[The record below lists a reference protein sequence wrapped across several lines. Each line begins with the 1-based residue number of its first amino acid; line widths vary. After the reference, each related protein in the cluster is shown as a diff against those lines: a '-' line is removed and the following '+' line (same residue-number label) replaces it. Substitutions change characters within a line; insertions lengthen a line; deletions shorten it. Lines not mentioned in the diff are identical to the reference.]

1 MPESKKPKRK
11 KGKQGRIGEQIRGL
25 RQQLA
30 GVQQNLERTHQ
41 LLGTMSAT
49 YIGNDQKLHQHSND
63 IEDKLVGLANA
74 LCTYTDILASALE
87 EAHGMEEG
95 YLPRLNE
102 EILVAAANGAQQDR
116 IAAIEA
122 QKAAEEAAKKAGE
135 EAPEDGPPDLE
146 AMTQEQIAAET
157 DKTSEGGA
165 EYPDGAQFFG
175 E

>member
-1 MPESKKPKRK
+1 MPESKKPNRK
-11 KGKQGRIGEQIRGL
+11 KGKQGRVGEQLRGL

-63 IEDKLVGLANA
+63 IEDKLVGMANA
-74 LCTYTDILASALE
+74 LCAYTDIIASALE
-87 EAHGMEEG
+87 EHHGLEEG
-95 YLPRLNE
+95 FLPRLNE
-102 EILVAAANGAQQDR
+102 EILVAAANGAQQER
-116 IAAIEA
+116 IAAIKA
-122 QKAAEEAAKKAGE
+122 QMEAEEAAKKAE
-135 EAPEDGPPDLE
+135 EAPEGGILNLDE
-146 AMTQEQIAAET
+146 MSQEQIAKET